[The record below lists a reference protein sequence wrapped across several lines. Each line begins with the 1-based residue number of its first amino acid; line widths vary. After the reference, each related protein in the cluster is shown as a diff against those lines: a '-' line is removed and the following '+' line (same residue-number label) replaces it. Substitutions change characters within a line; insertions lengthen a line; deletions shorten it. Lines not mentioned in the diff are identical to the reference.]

1 MKFLIVDD
9 ERIARSELK
18 YCIKEVDPNYAV
30 FEADNVDSALE
41 MVSNMELDGAFL
53 DVQLTESSG
62 VELAE
67 KIRLIKPDLPIVFAT
82 AYDKYAIDAFAVN
95 AVDYVL
101 KPFRS
106 DDISRA
112 IQRITRNT
120 VKTPVQTCPSDKLSV
135 WMGEKAVVI
144 NVNDIYY
151 LTSNERQT
159 LLVTK
164 KGELSTNQSLDT
176 MEKRLMTCGFMRVQ
190 RGYIVN
196 LNHVAEIVPWFN
208 NTYGIKL
215 SSNVGDV
222 IPVSRQKISL
232 LREVF
237 DF

>member
-18 YCIKEVDPNYAV
+18 YCIKEVDPNFAV

-41 MVSNMELDGAFL
+41 MVSNVELDGAFL
-53 DVQLTESSG
+53 DVQLPESSG

-67 KIRLIKPDLPIVFAT
+67 KIRLIKPELPIVFAT
-82 AYDKYAIDAFAVN
+82 AYDNYAIDAFAVN

-101 KPFRS
+101 KPFRT

-112 IQRITRNT
+112 LQRITRNT
-120 VKTPVQTCPSDKLSV
+120 TKTPVQTCPSDKLSV
-135 WMGEKAVVI
+135 WMGEKAVVVNI
-144 NVNDIYY
+144 NDIYY

-164 KGELSTNQSLDT
+164 KGELSTNQSLDA
-176 MEKRLMTCGFMRVQ
+176 MEKRLITCGFMRVQ

-215 SSNVGDV
+215 SNNVGDV